1 MSKPSWV
8 IRWSTAATVV
18 GLGTVAAVVSFR
30 HALEVVEAHGED
42 RSTALLYPG
51 TIDGLVFMSS
61 MVLLDAAR
69 SGEPA
74 PLLAKWTLGIGI
86 GATVAVNV
94 LHGIEHGPVG
104 AVIAAWPALALVLTV
119 ELMMGLIRRGRQVP
133 AEVVE
138 EPEMAVELVAPAVE
152 WAAGV
157 AVETE
162 VADEDL
168 NSLDEDDD
176 PAQRHIDAMIAN
188 MKLANAAG
196 VSQERLAELL
206 GTKRHKIAPL
216 IKQPSPVTKP
226 VEPTA
231 LTGDGEPVGE
241 PVFRGARDLLE
252 QLGMPIN
259 GHDLSEAHP

>member
-1 MSKPSWV
+1 
-8 IRWSTAATVV
+8 
-18 GLGTVAAVVSFR
+18 VSFR

-42 RSTALLYPG
+42 RGTALLYPG

-119 ELMMGLIRRGRQVP
+119 ELMMGLIRRSRQVP
-133 AEVVE
+133 AEVAEKQAV
-138 EPEMAVELVAPAVE
+138 AVEPVAPASERTVE
-152 WAAGV
+152 AAIDI
-157 AVETE
+157 EM
-162 VADEDL
+162 ADEDL
-168 NSLDEDDD
+168 DSPDEDGD

-216 IKQPSPVTKP
+216 IKQPSVAIKP

-231 LTGDGEPVGE
+231 LTTDGEPVGE
-241 PVFRGARDLLE
+241 PVFHGAKDLLE
-252 QLGMPIN
+252 RLGMPID
-259 GHDLSEAHP
+259 GHDFQHPVS

>member
-42 RSTALLYPG
+42 RGTALLYPG

-119 ELMMGLIRRGRQVP
+119 ELMMGLIRRGRQVR
-133 AEVVE
+133 AEVAE
-138 EPEMAVELVAPAVE
+138 EVAAAVEPVAPAE
-152 WAAGV
+152 MEALEAAV
-157 AVETE
+157 DTE
-162 VADEDL
+162 VADEDP

-216 IKQPSPVTKP
+216 IKQPSPVTRP
-226 VEPTA
+226 VEPTVPTA
-231 LTGDGEPVGE
+231 DNEPVGD
-241 PVFRGARDLLE
+241 PVFASAKDLLE
-252 QLGMPIN
+252 HLGTPIN
-259 GHDLSEAHP
+259 GHDLSGAH